1 LHDNFYSVHL
11 FAGFQDGLYI
21 TIKLAPVCIALKI
34 HLKDMLN
41 IHLFLPEILAHHPTS
56 RFVPLCFSKRKIH
69 FAPFLSQL
77 PEGTQLYAPRCKL
90 IDTEVNIK
98 EEIRKFH
105 KGHELDFVLVGI
117 FQISSHV
124 IIHGSFYPSQQPLS
138 DQTFAPLDRYC
149 IFFLTNEKIR
159 DHHFTSL
166 FHRII
171 YFLLL
176 IRSQKC
182 L

>member
-1 LHDNFYSVHL
+1 LHLLILNGYIHL

-21 TIKLAPVCIALKI
+21 TIKLAPVYIALKI

-41 IHLFLPEILAHHPTS
+41 IHLFLLEILAHHPTS
-56 RFVPLCFSKRKIH
+56 RFVPLCFSKRKSH

-98 EEIRKFH
+98 EEISKFH

-124 IIHGSFYPSQQPLS
+124 IHGSFYPSQQPLS

-149 IFFLTNEKIR
+149 IFFLLLTKR
-159 DHHFTSL
+159 FVTTT
-166 FHRII
+166 
-171 YFLLL
+171 LLL
-176 IRSQKC
+176 YFIGSSIFYS
-182 L
+182 